1 MVAVA
6 NTEDGTVNQLF
17 SDFPFKV
24 AGKTGTPETGLEHLG
39 QSSNGVFMH
48 MLRPTIHRLPWQW

>member
-1 MVAVA
+1 MKIVHEGMVAVA

-24 AGKTGTPETGLEHLG
+24 AGKNRYSRDRT
-39 QSSNGVFMH
+39 
-48 MLRPTIHRLPWQW
+48 